1 MGNASSGPP
10 APPPPPPK
18 TPAEIQAEEDAAEI
32 AKEKA
37 ENEAEI
43 ATENVEV
50 AEQDRQEKEVDRA
63 TARDNRKSKRLDEAK
78 AARGFRRPPPMTEP
92 LTIKNSQSCDAC
104 RVIVDP
110 TLSSATVVLSRTVL
124 GKMRP
129 PGLTAPASNLP
140 FPLKPDG
147 SIDYDNL
154 PTKGKGWMER
164 IPYEVPYNSADGN
177 PDHPKTDKSVAKGTL
192 LSDRQYYPSLMCGVW
207 NWFYI
212 QQVEE
217 EKKNLK
223 KWVTD
228 SLKYRVVPMWNPSD
242 DPVDKYGSHAI
253 NYNNYGALTKLFL
266 KPTIPF
272 QITYD
277 PTGTLP
283 IPEPSV
289 RNIPDTSQKPT
300 IPGPPEGP
308 TVKSVPEL

>member
-10 APPPPPPK
+10 PPPPPPPPK
-18 TPAEIQAEEDAAEI
+18 TPAELQAEEDAAEV
-32 AKEKA
+32 AREKA

-43 ATENVEV
+43 SAENQEV
-50 AEQDRQEKEVDRA
+50 AEQDRQEKEIDRQ

-78 AARGFRRPPPMTEP
+78 AARGFRRPPPMSEP
-92 LTIKNSQSCDAC
+92 LTIKKSESCNTC

-129 PGLTAPASNLP
+129 PGMAMPASNLP
-140 FPLKPDG
+140 FPLKADG
-147 SIDYDNL
+147 TIDYDNL
-154 PTKGKGWMER
+154 PTKGKGPWDVL
-164 IPYEVPYNSADGN
+164 PYSVPYNSADGN

-192 LSDRQYYPSLMCGVW
+192 LSDATYQNDISFVW
-207 NWFYI
+207 NWRYQ

-223 KWVTD
+223 KWVAD
-228 SLKYRVVPMWNPSD
+228 SMKYRVVPMWNPSD

-253 NYNNYGALTKLFL
+253 NFNNYGALTKLFL

-272 QITYD
+272 QISYD

-283 IPEPSV
+283 VPDPV
-289 RNIPDTSQKPT
+289 VKNVPDTTRKPT
-300 IPGPPEGP
+300 IPGPPVGP